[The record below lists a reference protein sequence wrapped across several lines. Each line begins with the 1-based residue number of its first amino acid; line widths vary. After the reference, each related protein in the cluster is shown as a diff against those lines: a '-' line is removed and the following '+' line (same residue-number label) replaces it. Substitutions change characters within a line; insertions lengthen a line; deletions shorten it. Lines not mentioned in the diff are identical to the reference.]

1 MGIGDTFQ
9 LLEENAFVPTPC
21 DPLGFVPQGN
31 KTGHVDVLAWMRQY
45 LIATYC
51 NILFKIFKE
60 DRLAGRVD
68 WNRSLE
74 DDVVR
79 IASERL
85 SDALKK
91 QLAKT
96 FIPGN
101 VLLHIDGKHNDQKAL
116 AHSIRASNGD
126 KDKRAF
132 YNSMAKVKTLMG
144 PFYGRNI
151 PKPRS
156 RTTGNTRDDDD
167 DTPTDGRVPYS
178 ARHNVFHRST
188 KDKIVKIRKTMKAL
202 WKKAHPMD
210 DNIKKVTCAALNNLG
225 HNVHSCR
232 GEADVCISTQGGEI
246 YSFSGDSD
254 FLYHPIHTFVRK
266 DPKDP
271 TTMLAYPTQE
281 ARTSFNLTPAGMAA
295 LAVVS
300 RNDYSVH
307 VRGYSLKKNLKVL
320 QSINGA
326 KPSDAIHLSS
336 EVLVTR
342 YCRAVSKPWEII
354 NPTRFSSAMDIFVHH
369 QETFNNRPVPSSTM
383 SFDHDMRIFEEVC
396 DNYLRHFRN
405 PALRG
410 PVSLD
415 NLPLSFFT
423 PSVYTR
429 NRDRTDLEDIRTEW
443 LEVQKRLR
451 LQNRTA
457 LIAPTLVLAPAP
469 VPVVPALTMPVIPRR
484 IPPVESRPG
493 VYSSVMPFVQRPAI
507 SNLTM
512 PVIPRRIPP
521 VESRPGVYPSPF
533 PAKTL
538 PLIMPVI
545 APRIEPVGLLALETL
560 YPHRHFYHVDWPR
573 LPISV
578 SDFPRDP
585 HYRPHK
591 GWMSSNKYRIRNYTI
606 PSGPSPSA
614 DDDDADQHQSQKKKK
629 KKKKGGIRMNK
640 KQKTEEEKLK
650 EEAVKREKAA
660 ARRRPDTS
668 KKGRTEPNPNA
679 TPKNDDPATILDRV
693 LKGKYALNVLE
704 VGTVGQRLKDSIA
717 FHCRKNLPE
726 VRERIFN
733 DLNDFFLAL
742 VKIATDVVHAA
753 RIALSCYIAKVML
766 EFPATT
772 QAEIIARKNKL
783 QDIGDIGGKHWFG
796 SVLNV
801 IFRWDQARTGNQV
814 VREIVD
820 DYRALCAQAGLV
832 HDRWTDLISGGMN
845 FFLQQ
850 VGGDMESII
859 QGHFRGNI
867 KELVERVKTTNP
879 TWCQGEGAPLLN
891 DMYINPTNPK
901 NDKHMFR
908 NYGIVAAFWTLNAH
922 LPSHRRFAMFPKYK
936 HKDLYVTITEK
947 HIMETLPF
955 RPNTSPSTLEFLAP
969 FTVRSVIAH
978 PGELVYRL
986 FMTSTVGYK
995 TTSCLMNPSQ
1005 SGPDFPPFFLPPS
1018 VDGDDFQDAYDALQS
1033 EYEIRGN
1040 HGATPAFSQAKRNF
1054 IAAIDKAIMEAKDVR
1069 SAINDDDQN
1078 KERHRRM
1085 HILHGSIQTNGLDAK
1100 LHAFHTAQKKHL
1112 AGTYGPKTTKSLLG
1126 DIKTKYPSRDEL
1138 LRDHLSPEVYRIVAM
1153 DPGLANTIT
1162 AVILDSRSPNRVRNL
1177 AISSGSQKEPERHH
1191 RRGLNAAKSKR
1202 GINFLENSI
1211 VPVEFPQFRNTGD
1224 DWVNWLC
1231 LRDSIRLNCVS
1242 ELGVYKRL
1250 RAFYGSIMFK
1260 VKNRSL
1266 KLAQN
1271 ATLNKAVGVIIR
1283 SCGIKG
1289 KWREGDNRVRP
1300 LFVAGDGNF
1309 TSRPG
1314 RPIRHL
1320 QFFKKLKTKLVALG
1334 YVIVSADEYFTSKSC
1349 CQCHTKSED
1358 HITMERRS
1366 IQCTQCNR
1374 VRDRDHNGA
1383 HNMAR
1388 AALKWMTVFSWPQ
1401 ELCRPTPSPQPQP

>member
-9 LLEENAFVPTPC
+9 LLEEKAFVPTPC
-21 DPLGFVPQGN
+21 NPLGFVPQGN

-51 NILFKIFKE
+51 NILFKLFKE

-74 DDVVR
+74 DDVAR

-91 QLAKT
+91 QLTKT

-101 VLLHIDGKHNDQKAL
+101 VLLHIDGQHSGQKAY
-116 AHSIRASNGD
+116 AHSIRASNSD

-132 YNSMAKVKTLMG
+132 YHNMAKVKTLMG

-151 PKPRS
+151 PKPRP
-156 RTTGNTRDDDD
+156 RTPGNTRDDDD
-167 DTPTDGRVPYS
+167 DTPTDRRVPYS
-178 ARHNVFHRST
+178 ARHNVFRRST

-210 DNIKKVTCAALNNLG
+210 DNIKRVTCAALNNLG

-281 ARTSFNLTPAGMAA
+281 ARASFNLTPAGMAA

-307 VRGYSLKKNLKVL
+307 VRGYSLKKNLKVF

-336 EVLVTR
+336 EVL
-342 YCRAVSKPWEII
+342 
-354 NPTRFSSAMDIFVHH
+354 
-369 QETFNNRPVPSSTM
+369 
-383 SFDHDMRIFEEVC
+383 
-396 DNYLRHFRN
+396 
-405 PALRG
+405 
-410 PVSLD
+410 
-415 NLPLSFFT
+415 
-423 PSVYTR
+423 
-429 NRDRTDLEDIRTEW
+429 
-443 LEVQKRLR
+443 
-451 LQNRTA
+451 
-457 LIAPTLVLAPAP
+457 
-469 VPVVPALTMPVIPRR
+469 
-484 IPPVESRPG
+484 
-493 VYSSVMPFVQRPAI
+493 
-507 SNLTM
+507 
-512 PVIPRRIPP
+512 
-521 VESRPGVYPSPF
+521 
-533 PAKTL
+533 
-538 PLIMPVI
+538 
-545 APRIEPVGLLALETL
+545 
-560 YPHRHFYHVDWPR
+560 
-573 LPISV
+573 
-578 SDFPRDP
+578 
-585 HYRPHK
+585 

-614 DDDDADQHQSQKKKK
+614 DGGDADQHQNQKKK
-629 KKKKGGIRMNK
+629 KKKKGGRRTNK

-753 RIALSCYIAKVML
+753 RIALSCYIAKVMFD
-766 EFPATT
+766 FPANT

-796 SVLNV
+796 SVLNA
-801 IFRWDQARTGNQV
+801 IFRWDQGRTEKQV
-814 VREIVD
+814 VREIVG
-820 DYRALCAQAGLV
+820 DYRALYAQAGLV
-832 HDRWTDLISGGMN
+832 HNRWTDLISGGMSS
-845 FFLQQ
+845 FLRQ
-850 VGGDMESII
+850 VGDDMESTI
-859 QGHFRGNI
+859 QGHFFGNI

-891 DMYINPTNPK
+891 DMYVDPTNPK

-922 LPSHRRFAMFPKYK
+922 LPSYRRFALFPKYK

-947 HIMETLPF
+947 HIMEALPF
-955 RPNTSPSTLEFLAP
+955 RPNTSPATLAFLGP

-995 TTSCLMNPSQ
+995 KTSCLMNPSQ

-1018 VDGDDFQDAYDALQS
+1018 VDCDDFQDAYDALQS

-1040 HGATPAFSQAKRNF
+1040 RAATPAFSQAKRNF
-1054 IAAIDKAIMEAKDVR
+1054 ISAIDKAIMEAKDIR
-1069 SAINDDDQN
+1069 SAINDDDKN

-1112 AGTYGPKTTKSLLG
+1112 AGTYVPKTTKSLLG

-1138 LRDHLSPEVYRIVAM
+1138 LRNHLSPEVYRIVAM

-1177 AISSGSQKEPERHH
+1177 AISSASQKEPERHY
-1191 RRGLNAAKSKR
+1191 RRGLNAAKHKR

-1289 KWREGDNRVRP
+1289 KWREGDNKVRP

-1320 QFFKKLKTKLVALG
+1320 QFFKKLKTKLEALG

-1358 HITMERRS
+1358 HITMDRRS
-1366 IQCTQCNR
+1366 IQCTQYNR
-1374 VRDRDHNGA
+1374 ARDRDHNGA

-1388 AALKWMTVFSWPQ
+1388 AALQWMTVFSWPQ
-1401 ELCRPTPSPQPQP
+1401 ELCRPTPSSQPQP